1 MAAHGTPTFSPDDL
15 RLLDQEEAK
24 LVEAARRDDLDQMGQ
39 SELNDTLQR
48 LRDRRD
54 RSREVAN
61 RQRREA
67 RGKADPSGVTP
78 ATQSAGTE
86 GKARVLGLALDLVT
100 QERQRRTGV
109 DTAQGDTGRIDAA
122 SDTVTGSGPTQRDLS
137 DHAMA
142 LKQAGTETNAMQ
154 EDGSALHPQ
163 DPDADPGKGALADKG
178 RKMAPS
184 GALDHAGELPSRER
198 SRTRY

>member
-1 MAAHGTPTFSPDDL
+1 MTAQDSHTFHADDL
-15 RLLDQEEAK
+15 RLLDQDEAK
-24 LVEAARRDDLDQMGQ
+24 LVETARRGDLQQIGQ

-54 RSREVAN
+54 RAREMAN

-67 RGKADPSGVTP
+67 RGKADPSGVAA
-78 ATQSAGTE
+78 ATQNAGTE

-100 QERQRRTGV
+100 QERQRRAEADGELE
-109 DTAQGDTGRIDAA
+109 AA
-122 SDTVTGSGPTQRDLS
+122 VSQQDL
-137 DHAMA
+137 A
-142 LKQAGTETNAMQ
+142 ENAMELKEAGAQ
-154 EDGSALHPQ
+154 ANVMLEDGGPLHPE
-163 DPDADPGKGALADKG
+163 DPEADPGKGAMADKA
-178 RKMAPS
+178 RNIAPS